1 MRRMSESTLLREVRD
16 RRSLPSP
23 RRRRAIR
30 LDAGTSQAA
39 LAAEIHRRTG
49 LGCTPEA
56 IGNYEAGRRTP
67 RGLVLMA
74 YAELL
79 RELERELQGG
89 PDAAA

>member
-1 MRRMSESTLLREVRD
+1 MTESTLLREVRD

-23 RRRRAIR
+23 SRRRAIR
-30 LDAGTSQAA
+30 TDAGTSQAA

-49 LGCTPEA
+49 LSCTPEA

-74 YAELL
+74 YADVL
-79 RELERELQGG
+79 RELEHELRGG
-89 PDAAA
+89 GSDAA